1 MELLNFLYL
10 KRTMQ
15 LFNFLKQKVPLY
27 VWVPLLT
34 FIVFAPALILGPKYL
49 ISVLLAGS
57 FASISILFVNAKS
70 KQKVTEQKLEESNK
84 SLSILTS
91 ILGSS
96 DALIYV
102 TVPTTGE
109 ILFINERAK
118 ERYSI
123 KGNCIG
129 QLCYK
134 VLQNGIDQMCEF
146 CPCRK
151 LDNNPKGIIIWEERN
166 NLTKRIYR
174 NVDRY
179 IEWYNGKTAHIQY
192 STDITDL
199 VSSKELIEQN
209 NRNKNLFLSRM
220 SYEIRSPMNVILG
233 TSETQQ
239 HDQTSDFK
247 VRDAFAMINNSA
259 HLLFNTINSTLDLFK
274 MESGEMELI
283 ITKYKVSELLSDSL
297 QLNLKQLENKSI
309 ELELDIDEN
318 IPLKLIG
325 DEIHIKQILN
335 NLLFNTF
342 KNIENGLVKLSV
354 FAEKAEDIDV
364 TLVFSVSAETDAFV
378 DDADLAMSI
387 IKNLVNLMHGE
398 LTVKNEPEK
407 ISVCTVRLPQKIISS
422 DVLGKKLA
430 ENLMEL
436 TGKSFAKEYMP
447 YGSVLIVDDVES
459 NLYVVKELMSP
470 YGLSIDTVSSGFDA
484 IDRIKSGR
492 VYDIVFMD
500 HMMPKMDGIETVKI
514 IRKELKYTGPIVA
527 LTANI
532 MTGQAKI
539 FFDNGF
545 DDFISKPINSRQL
558 DSVLNKLIR
567 NKQTPKVIADA
578 RQQKKDAMK
587 MYKKSDEYLAVFAK
601 DAKKALFEI
610 EQTFKNISDAS
621 NDDLQMFAVNS
632 HSMKSLLADIGEN
645 TLSQMAF
652 ALEEAGKQR
661 DKNTIAKKTQQFV
674 SEVEAIVSNIEAK
687 LVEKNSYI
695 L

>member
-1 MELLNFLYL
+1 
-10 KRTMQ
+10 MQ
-15 LFNFLKQKVPLY
+15 ILNFLKQKVPLY

-34 FIVFAPALILGPKYL
+34 FIIFAPVFILGYKYL
-49 ISVLLAGS
+49 FAVLLAGS
-57 FASISILFVNAKS
+57 FAFILILLVNAKG
-70 KQKVTEQKLEESNK
+70 KQKAVEQKLEKSNQ
-84 SLSILTS
+84 SLGILTS

-102 TVPTTGE
+102 TVPDTGE
-109 ILFINERAK
+109 ILFMNERMK

-129 QLCYK
+129 QICYK
-134 VLQNGIDQMCEF
+134 VLQNGMNNMCEF
-146 CPCRK
+146 CPCHK
-151 LDNNPKGIIIWEERN
+151 LDKNPKEVVIWEERN
-166 NLTKRIYR
+166 NVTKRTYR
-174 NVDRY
+174 NINRY
-179 IEWYNGKTAHIQY
+179 IEWHNGKIVHIQH

-199 VSSKELIEQN
+199 VSAKEIIEQN

-220 SYEIRSPMNVILG
+220 NYEIRSPMNVILG

-239 HDQTSDFK
+239 HDQTLDFK

-259 HLLFNTINSTLDLFK
+259 HLLFNVINSTLDLFK
-274 MESGEMELI
+274 MESGEMEL
-283 ITKYKVSELLSDSL
+283 TVAKYKVSDLLSDSL
-297 QLNLKQLENKSI
+297 QLNLKQIENKSV

-342 KNIENGLVKLSV
+342 KHIEKGLVKMSV
-354 FAEKAEDIDV
+354 FAEKTEDVGV
-364 TLVFSVSAETDAFV
+364 TLVFCISCAAQDTTPEQTTRHTGYFV
-378 DDADLAMSI
+378 EDADLAISI
-387 IKNLVNLMHGE
+387 IKNLINMMHGE
-398 LTVKNEPEK
+398 ITVKNESGK
-407 ISVCTVRLPQKIISS
+407 ISVCTLRLPQKIISS
-422 DVLGKKLA
+422 DVLGKELA

-436 TGKSFAKEYMP
+436 TGKAFTKEYMP

-470 YGLSIDTVSSGFDA
+470 YGLSIDAVSSGFDA
-484 IDRIKSGR
+484 IERIKNGR

-514 IRKELKYTGPIVA
+514 IREKLKYTQPIVA

-532 MTGQAKI
+532 MTGQAKV

-558 DSVLNKLIR
+558 DSTLNKLIR
-567 NKQTPKVIADA
+567 NKQTPKTIADA
-578 RQQKKDAMK
+578 RKQKKDAMK
-587 MYKKSDEYLAVFAK
+587 MYKKSDEYLRVFAK
-601 DAKKALFEI
+601 DAKKSVFEI
-610 EQTFKNISDAS
+610 EQTFKNISNAS
-621 NDDLQMFAVNS
+621 NDDLQMFAVNA
-632 HSMKSLLADIGEN
+632 HSMKSLLTDIGEN
-645 TLSQMAF
+645 ILSQMAF

-661 DKNTIAKKTQQFV
+661 DKNTIAEKTQQFV
-674 SEVEAIVSNIEAK
+674 AEIETILSNIEAK
-687 LVEKNSYI
+687 LSEKNS
-695 L
+695 

>member
-1 MELLNFLYL
+1 
-10 KRTMQ
+10 MQ
-15 LFNFLKQKVPLY
+15 IFNSLKQKIPLY

-34 FIVFAPALILGPKYL
+34 FIVFAPATILGYKYL
-49 ISVLLAGS
+49 LTVLLIGS
-57 FASISILFVNAKS
+57 FASILILFVDSKS
-70 KQKVTEQKLEESNK
+70 KQKVTQQKLKESNQ
-84 SLSILTS
+84 SLSMLTS

-96 DALIYV
+96 DAYIYV
-102 TVPTTGE
+102 TVPDTGE
-109 ILFINERAK
+109 ILFMNERMK

-123 KGNCIG
+123 KGNCVG

-134 VLQNGIDQMCEF
+134 VLQNETNQICEF

-151 LDNNPKGIIIWEERN
+151 LDQNPKDVIIWEEHN
-166 NLTKRIYR
+166 KLTKRIYR
-174 NVDRY
+174 NIDRY
-179 IEWYNGKTAHIQY
+179 IEWHNGKTVHIQN
-192 STDITDL
+192 SMDITDL
-199 VSSKELIEQN
+199 VSSKEVVEQN

-239 HDQTSDFK
+239 HDQTLDFK
-247 VRDAFAMINNSA
+247 IRDAFAMINNSA
-259 HLLFNTINSTLDLFK
+259 HLLFNIINSTLDLFK
-274 MESGEMELI
+274 MESGEMELMVA
-283 ITKYKVSELLSDSL
+283 KYKVSDLLSDSL

-342 KNIENGLVKLSV
+342 KNIEKGLVKLSI
-354 FAEKAEDIDV
+354 FAERVEDIDV
-364 TLVFSVSAETDAFV
+364 TLVFSISIAQDTPAAEQTSNFV
-378 DDADLAMSI
+378 EDADLAMSI
-387 IKNLVNLMHGE
+387 IKNLINMMHGE
-398 LTVKNEPEK
+398 ITVKNEPGK

-422 DVLGKKLA
+422 DVLGQELA
-430 ENLMEL
+430 DNLMVL
-436 TGKSFAKEYMP
+436 TGKVFTKEYMP

-459 NLYVVKELMSP
+459 NLYVAKELMSP
-470 YGLSIDTVSSGFDA
+470 YSLSIDTVSSGFDA
-484 IDRIKSGR
+484 IERIKSGR

-514 IRKELKYTGPIVA
+514 IRKELKYTHPIVA

-545 DDFISKPINSRQL
+545 DDFISKPINARQL
-558 DSVLNKLIR
+558 DSILNKLIR

-578 RQQKKDAMK
+578 RKQKKDAMK

-601 DAKKALFEI
+601 DAKKALSELDQF
-610 EQTFKNISDAS
+610 FKNISDAS
-621 NDDLQMFAVNS
+621 NDEFQMFAVNA
-632 HSMKSLLADIGEN
+632 HSLKSLLADIGEN
-645 TLSQMAF
+645 TLSQMAYI
-652 ALEEAGKQR
+652 LEEAGKQR
-661 DKNTIAKKTQQFV
+661 DKNIIAKKTPQFV
-674 SEVEAIVSNIEAK
+674 PEVDAIVSKIETK
-687 LVEKNSYI
+687 LAIPRLPNC
-695 L
+695 

>member
-1 MELLNFLYL
+1 
-10 KRTMQ
+10 MQ

>member
-1 MELLNFLYL
+1 
-10 KRTMQ
+10 MQ
-15 LFNFLKQKVPLY
+15 IFSFLKQKVPLY

-34 FIVFAPALILGPKYL
+34 FIVFAPALLLGYKYL
-49 ISVLLAGS
+49 LIVLLIGS
-57 FASISILFVNAKS
+57 FASILILFIDAKS
-70 KQKVTEQKLEESNK
+70 KQKVLEQKLKESNQ
-84 SLSILTS
+84 SFRALTS
-91 ILGSS
+91 IIGSS

-102 TVPTTGE
+102 TVPDTGE
-109 ILFINERAK
+109 ILFMNERMK
-118 ERYSI
+118 EHYSI
-123 KGNCIG
+123 KGDCIG
-129 QLCYK
+129 QICYK
-134 VLQNGIDQMCEF
+134 ILQNGMNQMCEF

-151 LDNNPKGIIIWEERN
+151 LDKNPKEIVVWEEHN
-166 NLTKRIYR
+166 KLTKRVYR
-174 NVDRY
+174 NIDRY
-179 IEWYNGKTAHIQY
+179 IEWHNGKTVHIQN
-192 STDITDL
+192 SMDITDL
-199 VSSKELIEQN
+199 VSAKELIEQN

-220 SYEIRSPMNVILG
+220 SYEIRSPMSVIIG

-239 HDQTSDFK
+239 HDQTLDFK
-247 VRDAFAMINNSA
+247 TRDAFAMINNSA

-274 MESGEMELI
+274 IESGEMELM

-297 QLNLKQLENKSI
+297 QLNLKQIENKSI

-342 KNIENGLVKLSV
+342 KNLENGVVKMAI
-354 FAEKAEDIDV
+354 FAEKIDEISV
-364 TLVFSVSAETDAFV
+364 TLVFSISVEQGNFV
-378 DDADLAMSI
+378 EDADLAMSI
-387 IKNLVNLMHGE
+387 IKNLINMMNGE
-398 LTVKNEPEK
+398 ITVKNEPGK
-407 ISVCTVRLPQKIISS
+407 ISVYTMRLPQKIINS
-422 DVLGKKLA
+422 DVLGKELA
-430 ENLMEL
+430 ANLMEL
-436 TGKSFAKEYMP
+436 TSKAFAKEYMP

-514 IRKELKYTGPIVA
+514 IRKELKYTGSIVA

-532 MTGQAKI
+532 MTGQAKV

-545 DDFISKPINSRQL
+545 NDFISKPINSRQL
-558 DSVLNKLIR
+558 DSILNKLIR
-567 NKQTPKVIADA
+567 NKQSPKVIADA
-578 RQQKKDAMK
+578 RKQKKDAMK

-601 DAKKALFEI
+601 DTKRALFELD
-610 EQTFKNISDAS
+610 QTSKNISEAS
-621 NDDLQMFAVNS
+621 NDDLQMFAVNA

-652 ALEEAGKQR
+652 ILEEAGKQR

-674 SEVEAIVSNIEAK
+674 AEVETIVSNIEAK
-687 LVEKNSYI
+687 LAEKNS
-695 L
+695 

>member
-1 MELLNFLYL
+1 M
-10 KRTMQ
+10 
-15 LFNFLKQKVPLY
+15 
-27 VWVPLLT
+27 
-34 FIVFAPALILGPKYL
+34 
-49 ISVLLAGS
+49 
-57 FASISILFVNAKS
+57 
-70 KQKVTEQKLEESNK
+70 
-84 SLSILTS
+84 
-91 ILGSS
+91 
-96 DALIYV
+96 
-102 TVPTTGE
+102 
-109 ILFINERAK
+109 
-118 ERYSI
+118 
-123 KGNCIG
+123 
-129 QLCYK
+129 
-134 VLQNGIDQMCEF
+134 DQMCEF

-151 LDNNPKGIIIWEERN
+151 LDKNPKGIIVWEERS

-174 NVDRY
+174 NTDRY
-179 IEWYNGKTAHIQY
+179 IEWHNGKTVHVQY

-199 VSSKELIEQN
+199 VSAKELVEQN

-239 HDQTSDFK
+239 HDQTLDFK

-259 HLLFNTINSTLDLFK
+259 HLLFNTVNSTLDLFK
-274 MESGEMELI
+274 MESGEMELMI
-283 ITKYKVSELLSDSL
+283 GKYKVSELLSDSL
-297 QLNLKQLENKSI
+297 QLNLKQIENKSL

-335 NLLFNTF
+335 SLLFNTF
-342 KNIENGLVKLSV
+342 KNIESGLVKLSV
-354 FAEKAEDIDV
+354 FAEKTEDIDV
-364 TLVFSVSAETDAFV
+364 TLVFSISAETGTFV
-378 DDADLAMSI
+378 EDADLSMSI
-387 IKNLVNLMHGE
+387 IKNLINLMHGE
-398 LTVKNEPEK
+398 ITVKNEPDK

-422 DVLGKKLA
+422 DILGKELA

-436 TGKSFAKEYMP
+436 TGKAFTKEYMP

-459 NLYVVKELMSP
+459 NLYVAKELMSP

-514 IRKELKYTGPIVA
+514 IRETLKYTNSIVA

-545 DDFISKPINSRQL
+545 DDFISKPINARQL
-558 DSVLNKLIR
+558 DSILNKLIR

-578 RQQKKDAMK
+578 RKQRKDAMK

-601 DAKKALFEI
+601 DAKKAVFEI
-610 EQTFKNISDAS
+610 EQTSKNISDAS
-621 NDDLQMFAVNS
+621 NDDLQMFAVNA
-632 HSMKSLLADIGEN
+632 HSVKSLLADIGEN

-652 ALEEAGKQR
+652 VLEEAGKQR

-674 SEVEAIVSNIEAK
+674 AEVETIISNIEAK
-687 LVEKNSYI
+687 LAEKK
-695 L
+695 

>member
-1 MELLNFLYL
+1 M
-10 KRTMQ
+10 RI
-15 LFNFLKQKVPLY
+15 FNFLKQKIPLY

-34 FIVFAPALILGPKYL
+34 FIVFAPAVILGYKYL
-49 ISVLLAGS
+49 ITVLLVVS
-57 FASISILFVNAKS
+57 FASILILFIDAKS
-70 KQKVTEQKLEESNK
+70 KQRVTEQKLKESNQ
-84 SLSILTS
+84 SLAMLTS

-96 DALIYV
+96 DAFIYV
-102 TVPTTGE
+102 TVPDTGE
-109 ILFINERAK
+109 ILFMNERMK

-123 KGNCIG
+123 KGNCVG

-134 VLQNGIDQMCEF
+134 VLQNGMDQICEF

-151 LDNNPKGIIIWEERN
+151 LDKNPKDVVIWEEHN
-166 NLTKRIYR
+166 KLTKRVYR
-174 NVDRY
+174 NIDRY
-179 IEWYNGKTAHIQY
+179 IEWHNGKTVHIQN
-192 STDITDL
+192 SMDITDL
-199 VSSKELIEQN
+199 VSAKELTEQN

-239 HDQTSDFK
+239 HDQTLDFK
-247 VRDAFAMINNSA
+247 IRDAFAMINNSA

-283 ITKYKVSELLSDSL
+283 VAKYNVSDLLNDSL
-297 QLNLKQLENKSI
+297 QLNLKQIENKSI

-342 KNIENGLVKLSV
+342 KHIEKGLVKMSI
-354 FAEKAEDIDV
+354 FAEKVEDIDV
-364 TLVFSVSAETDAFV
+364 TLVFSISAALDNFV
-378 DDADLAMSI
+378 EDADLAMSI
-387 IKNLVNLMHGE
+387 IKNLINMMHGE
-398 LTVKNEPEK
+398 ITVKNEPGK
-407 ISVCTVRLPQKIISS
+407 ISVFTVRLPQKIISS
-422 DVLGKKLA
+422 DVLGQELA
-430 ENLMEL
+430 ENIMEL
-436 TGKSFAKEYMP
+436 TGNVFTKEYMP

-459 NLYVVKELMSP
+459 NLYVAKELMSP
-470 YGLSIDTVSSGFDA
+470 YSLSIDTVSSGFDA

-514 IRKELKYTGPIVA
+514 IRKELKYANPIVA

-545 DDFISKPINSRQL
+545 DDFISKPINARQL
-558 DSVLNKLIR
+558 DSILNKLIR

-578 RQQKKDAMK
+578 RKQKKDAMK

-601 DAKKALFEI
+601 DAKKALSELDQF
-610 EQTFKNISDAS
+610 FKNISDAS
-621 NDDLQMFAVNS
+621 NDEFQMFAVNA
-632 HSMKSLLADIGEN
+632 HSLKSLLADIGEN
-645 TLSQMAF
+645 TLSQMAHI
-652 ALEEAGKQR
+652 LEEAGKQR
-661 DKNTIAKKTQQFV
+661 DKNTIAKKTPQFV
-674 SEVEAIVSNIEAK
+674 PEVDAIVSKIETK
-687 LVEKNSYI
+687 LAEKIS
-695 L
+695 

>member
-1 MELLNFLYL
+1 
-10 KRTMQ
+10 MQ
-15 LFNFLKQKVPLY
+15 ILSFLKQKVPLY

-34 FIVFAPALILGPKYL
+34 FIVFAPALILGYKYL
-49 ISVLLAGS
+49 IAVLVAGS
-57 FASISILFVNAKS
+57 FAFVLILFINAKS
-70 KQKVTEQKLEESNK
+70 KQKVIEQKLKESNQ
-84 SLSILTS
+84 SLNMLTS

-102 TVPTTGE
+102 TVPDTGE
-109 ILFINERAK
+109 LLFMNERMK
-118 ERYSI
+118 EHYSI

-129 QLCYK
+129 KLCYK
-134 VLQNGIDQMCEF
+134 VLQDGKNQMCEF

-151 LDNNPKGIIIWEERN
+151 LDKNPKEVVIWEERN
-166 NLTKRIYR
+166 NLTKHTYR
-174 NVDRY
+174 NADRY
-179 IEWYNGKTAHIQY
+179 IEWHNGKIVHIQH
-192 STDITDL
+192 SIDITDL
-199 VSSKELIEQN
+199 ISAKELVEQN
-209 NRNKNLFLSRM
+209 NYNKNLFLSRM

-239 HDQTSDFK
+239 HDQTLDFK
-247 VRDAFAMINNSA
+247 IRDAFAMINNSA

-274 MESGEMELI
+274 MESGEMEI
-283 ITKYKVSELLSDSL
+283 MVTKYKVSELLSDSL
-297 QLNLKQLENKSI
+297 QLNLKQIENKPV
-309 ELELDIDEN
+309 EFELDIDEN

-342 KNIENGLVKLSV
+342 KYIENGVIKMSV
-354 FAEKAEDIDV
+354 FTEKVEDIDV
-364 TLVFSVSAETDAFV
+364 MLVFCISVAQDITTEQTTVQSGNFV
-378 DDADLAMSI
+378 EDADLTMNI
-387 IKNLVNLMHGE
+387 IKNLINMMHGE
-398 LTVKNEPEK
+398 ITVKNEPGK

-422 DVLGKKLA
+422 DVLGKELA
-430 ENLMEL
+430 ESLMEL
-436 TGKSFAKEYMP
+436 TGKAFTKEYKEYMP

-500 HMMPKMDGIETVKI
+500 HMMPKMDGIETVRI
-514 IRKELKYTGPIVA
+514 IRKELKYTYPIVA

-532 MTGQAKI
+532 MTGQAKV

-545 DDFISKPINSRQL
+545 DDFISKPINSRHL
-558 DSVLNKLIR
+558 DSILNKLIR

-578 RQQKKDAMK
+578 RKQKKDAMK

-601 DAKKALFEI
+601 DAKKALFEL

-621 NDDLQMFAVNS
+621 NDELQMFAVNS

-645 TLSQMAF
+645 TLSQMASI
-652 ALEEAGKQR
+652 LEEAGKQR
-661 DKNTIAKKTQQFV
+661 DINIIAKKTQQFV
-674 SEVEAIVSNIEAK
+674 AEVETIVSKIETK
-687 LVEKNSYI
+687 LAEKNS
-695 L
+695 